1 MIARAASVTKSAERT
16 SYLETDQFR
25 YMLLLYA
32 KFKTGAKELRE
43 KIAVLRRTL
52 ASTLATCRP
61 ILLNKDSGVRPIEVY
76 QVFERDYGKGD

>member
-16 SYLETDQFR
+16 SYLETDQFC
-25 YMLLLYA
+25 YMLLSK

>member
-1 MIARAASVTKSAERT
+1 MIAKAASVTKSAERT
-16 SYLETDQFR
+16 SYLEADQFR
-25 YMLLLYA
+25 YMLQSK

>member
-25 YMLLLYA
+25 YMLLSK

-43 KIAVLRRTL
+43 KIAVLTL

>member
-16 SYLETDQFR
+16 SYHETDQFR
-25 YMLLLYA
+25 YMLLSK